1 MEEKTYVADIDRTVY
16 DIKDD
21 EKDAYKLQAGL
32 TPEIVQ
38 KISDEKN
45 DPAWMQLFRLQSLQV
60 YNESRVPQ
68 WGPPIDGLDMDNIV
82 TYVRPNTK
90 MSAKWSDV
98 PKDIKDTFERLGIPQ
113 AERKSLAGVGAQ
125 YDSELVYHNV
135 REEVA
140 AQGVV

>member
-45 DPAWMQLFRLQSLQV
+45 DPAWMQLFRS
-60 YNESRVPQ
+60 SPCKFTMRAGCPS
-68 WGPPIDGLDMDNIV
+68 GA
-82 TYVRPNTK
+82 RPLTDWIWTT
-90 MSAKWSDV
+90 S
-98 PKDIKDTFERLGIPQ
+98 
-113 AERKSLAGVGAQ
+113 
-125 YDSELVYHNV
+125 
-135 REEVA
+135 
-140 AQGVV
+140 

>member
-45 DPAWMQLFRLQSLQV
+45 DPAWMQLFRLQSLQI
-60 YNESRVPQ
+60 YNESIGEREYIEFV
-68 WGPPIDGLDMDNIV
+68 M
-82 TYVRPNTK
+82 VRCEPGAPVG
-90 MSAKWSDV
+90 SA
-98 PKDIKDTFERLGIPQ
+98 
-113 AERKSLAGVGAQ
+113 
-125 YDSELVYHNV
+125 H
-135 REEVA
+135 
-140 AQGVV
+140 

>member
-82 TYVRPNTK
+82 TMCAPTPR
-90 MSAKWSDV
+90 
-98 PKDIKDTFERLGIPQ
+98 
-113 AERKSLAGVGAQ
+113 
-125 YDSELVYHNV
+125 
-135 REEVA
+135 
-140 AQGVV
+140 